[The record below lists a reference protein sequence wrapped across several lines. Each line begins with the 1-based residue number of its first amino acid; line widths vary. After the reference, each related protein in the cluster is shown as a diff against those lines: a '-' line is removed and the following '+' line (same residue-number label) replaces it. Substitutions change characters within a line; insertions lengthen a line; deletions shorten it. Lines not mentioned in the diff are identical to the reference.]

1 MKIKNGQPV
10 KLFNPGF
17 TTIENEIFWNG
28 IENGWEKE
36 SIKQWLY
43 YAKNAEGIV
52 DIGAN
57 SGIYSILAHSVNPR
71 ANILA
76 FEPVERTFDLL
87 LKNVDLNTPNNI
99 STYQLAVSNKNGTSL
114 FYDVLSESQYSASLE
129 RSMLS
134 DSIEKVSY
142 EVDVVKLVL

>member
-1 MKIKNGQPV
+1 MYTSRLRVSFKNV
-10 KLFNPGF
+10 Y
-17 TTIENEIFWNG
+17 
-28 IENGWEKE
+28 
-36 SIKQWLY
+36 S
-43 YAKNAEGIV
+43 V
-52 DIGAN
+52 DLSA
-57 SGIYSILAHSVNPR
+57 SSSLSLASR